1 MLIGKPFKSTEISCK
16 NTVCTIKSYS
26 LCSGFVQNL
35 SRHLQSNN
43 CYKEGSL
50 MLSVAEKL
58 EDKSF
63 FLHLNIIPNMTD
75 AMANEVKSY
84 LLKRTMFT

>member
-1 MLIGKPFKSTEISCK
+1 
-16 NTVCTIKSYS
+16 
-26 LCSGFVQNL
+26 
-35 SRHLQSNN
+35 
-43 CYKEGSL
+43 

-84 LLKRTMFT
+84 LVKRTMFT